1 MIELSW
7 EQLVTAVM
15 VVAFIIRSEFSTRVN
30 GKNITELWTHVNKL
44 RDDLTKR

>member
-1 MIELSW
+1 LIELSW
-7 EQLVTAVM
+7 EQLVTAVI

-44 RDDLTKR
+44 KDDLIKK

>member
-1 MIELSW
+1 LIELSW
-7 EQLVTAVM
+7 EQLVTAAM

-30 GKNITELWTHVNKL
+30 GKNITELWIHVNKL